1 MLIGL
6 TNMPPMANGG
16 MQRGVYGRAES
27 PYNAEWLTAP
37 FASGSSLA
45 PAALIAPCWLKLT
58 PRSNRSRWPS

>member
-27 PYNAEWLTAP
+27 PYNSDYLTE
-37 FASGSSLA
+37 
-45 PAALIAPCWLKLT
+45 C
-58 PRSNRSRWPS
+58 